1 MKIVVKHEMP
11 LSEKKKNIYIYIYI
25 KGMIYKSVSKT
36 NLVFEH
42 FNNQ

>member
-25 KGMIYKSVSKT
+25 YKRDDIQKCIK
-36 NLVFEH
+36 NKPGF
-42 FNNQ
+42 

>member
-1 MKIVVKHEMP
+1 MKTVDKHEMP
-11 LSEKKKNIYIYIYI
+11 VSEKKNIYIYI

>member
-11 LSEKKKNIYIYIYI
+11 LSENIYIYIHI